1 MFTFVKFKG
10 KTSIEKM
17 VKRCGA
23 RATPRASWVVQTLLK
38 CNEIKRYS
46 DASFWVLSLPRLTAA
61 GVPARLGGCLAGAQ
75 GASGMH
81 ATVARARLL
90 ESSKKLPP
98 ASSGAHSQWTWCG
111 GFRPEYTRVAQL
123 ARYDI

>member
-1 MFTFVKFKG
+1 MFG
-10 KTSIEKM
+10 YHPGPLS
-17 VKRCGA
+17 RQ
-23 RATPRASWVVQTLLK
+23 PRACRRV
-38 CNEIKRYS
+38 
-46 DASFWVLSLPRLTAA
+46 
-61 GVPARLGGCLAGAQ
+61 RLGGCLAGAQ

-81 ATVARARLL
+81 ATVARASLL